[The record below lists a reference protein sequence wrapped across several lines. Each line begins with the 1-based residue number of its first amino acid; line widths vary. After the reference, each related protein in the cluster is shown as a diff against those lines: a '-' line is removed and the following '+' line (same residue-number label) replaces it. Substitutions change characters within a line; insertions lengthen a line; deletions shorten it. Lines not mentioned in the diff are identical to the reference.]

1 MQKERGGMVILSHF
15 CEALFTDVI
24 IFSPGDIFSTR
35 IKQVQILYLTAEYYL
50 PQHATDSRW
59 FAENMGFR
67 IILSKLGH
75 EEASSGV

>member
-35 IKQVQILYLTAEYYL
+35 IKQVQILYLTAEYYI
-50 PQHATDSRW
+50 PQRATDSRLVS
-59 FAENMGFR
+59 A
-67 IILSKLGH
+67 I
-75 EEASSGV
+75 V